1 MNKGLVFTII
11 ISLLVTTLTIVGI
24 LYSIDNMSK
33 PPETIAVAVSTK
45 DIQAGVILQPDMYE
59 YVEIPINEHIST
71 YVTKKNVEEKKK
83 DGSIVFVKK
92 DLLQGKEVTENIYKG
107 EKILSTRISNFVSL
121 QEDEGDE
128 ILYDSTG
135 LRRMTYTAQGIQNL
149 AGQLKAG
156 DKIDFWLRYR
166 LQDKENKDSIIV
178 VDKIL
183 SSVLVVKAL
192 NSSSQEIKNKNEVS
206 TTVELLLT
214 QEEIQEFIKYRD
226 LGKITLVKV
235 PPDANVNNE
244 KEITRKRMSMND
256 LIWDVLSMEEDEMN
270 KEQIVK
276 DEDQKENVDKYY
288 IDENEE

>member
-135 LRRMTYTAQGIQNL
+135 LRRMTYTAQGVQNL

>member
-59 YVEIPINEHIST
+59 YVEIPISEYIST

-135 LRRMTYTAQGIQNL
+135 LRRMTYTAQGVQNL

>member
-59 YVEIPINEHIST
+59 YVEIPISEYIST